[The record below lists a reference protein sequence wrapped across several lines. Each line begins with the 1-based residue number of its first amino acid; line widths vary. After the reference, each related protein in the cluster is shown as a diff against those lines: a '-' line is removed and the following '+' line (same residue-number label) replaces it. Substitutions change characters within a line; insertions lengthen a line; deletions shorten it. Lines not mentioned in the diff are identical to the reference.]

1 MSKIFGGK
9 KGFFL
14 KALSIGLSALTLS
27 QFSVGAVPPKT
38 ASGKPVAHSKTRRG
52 RKPRQP
58 RRVKSVKPQP
68 SVVSRVKKVT
78 KEHPIAV
85 GAGVAALLTSPIW
98 GPRLLKHARRCARV
112 NIPKPNIRS
121 VSKPEHV
128 EVRNRIRALELDWS
142 NNEGRIM
149 DLNNGLNIWL
159 GFEDSSAA
167 DLAAIIANLSKLIL
181 ESGYDANDRE
191 IGHILSQVNLLL
203 MAARREME
211 NIQNQ
216 ELREQMSTM
225 CERLIAVRNRL
236 HNLSDSGLNVPQHLW
251 FSDLSRQFY
260 ARNIITQID
269 VGNVDTEGSA
279 EYNAIK
285 EKLRILCE
293 RFNVSGISQEDN
305 VGNRS
310 YSERLG
316 RDAGWWEMSPYEYYF
331 DPFWGGPEAKFIGN
345 PGGSTITEGLNHD
358 RKVRFSQ
365 MITLMYEHRDDPAWR
380 EVIVPCLNELAM
392 HGGHCSWRAA
402 AMCDQAFQ
410 MFKGLIDEH
419 NLDPNAGDADEEILL
434 FSAMKDEVLKNAK
447 GEFLREH
454 ANDREPLNDWNQ
466 VASVMESWLGIGTTY
481 IREGASATQTA
492 VRLFNRI
499 ASKQGLIS
507 IADRILHDKL
517 HSTDA
522 LNGLDRGLFSE
533 IIGIRMSFMDYCRMV
548 GKTQD
553 DIRSLLAA
561 IERSEDGDLLE
572 WSYGTRNLTLEEIY
586 RALAYAGITSSGDG
600 CPEYEH
606 WYGVK
611 FLALLNGRGFIEER
625 A

>member
-1 MSKIFGGK
+1 MSKIFGRK

-38 ASGKPVAHSKTRRG
+38 ASGKPVAHNKTRRG
-52 RKPRQP
+52 RKPRQA

-78 KEHPIAV
+78 KEHSIAV
-85 GAGVAALLTSPIW
+85 GAGVAAVLTSPIW
-98 GPRLLKHARRCARV
+98 GPRLVKMFTP
-112 NIPKPNIRS
+112 I
-121 VSKPEHV
+121 PEHV

-142 NNEGRIM
+142 NNKGRITE
-149 DLNNGLNIWL
+149 LNNCLNIWL
-159 GFEDSSAA
+159 NFGSDPA
-167 DLAAIIANLSKLIL
+167 DLAAIIANLSRLIL
-181 ESGYDANDRE
+181 ESGYDEHDRE

-203 MAARREME
+203 TAARQEME

-216 ELREQMSTM
+216 ELREQMDTM
-225 CERLIAVRNRL
+225 CKRLIAVRNRL
-236 HNLSDSGLNVPQHLW
+236 LDLPDSGLNVPQHLR
-251 FSDLSRQFY
+251 FSDSSRQFY
-260 ARNIITQID
+260 ARNIITRID
-269 VGNVDTEGSA
+269 VGDVDTEGSA
-279 EYNAIK
+279 AYNAIK
-285 EKLRILCE
+285 EKLRILCV

-305 VGNRS
+305 VAAHS

-331 DPFWGGPEAKFIGN
+331 DPFRGGPEAKFIGR
-345 PGGSTITEGLNHD
+345 PGGSTMTEGLNHD

-380 EVIVPCLNELAM
+380 EVIEPCLNELAR

-402 AMCDQAFQ
+402 SMCDQAFQ
-410 MFKGLIDEH
+410 LFKGLIDEH
-419 NLDPNAGDADEEILL
+419 NLDPNADDADEEILL
-434 FSAMKDEVLKNAK
+434 FSAMKDEILNNAK
-447 GEFLREH
+447 REFFREH

-466 VASVMESWLGIGTTY
+466 VASVMERWLGIGNTD
-481 IREGASATQTA
+481 IAEGSSAVERA
-492 VRLFNRI
+492 NRLFAQV

-517 HSTDA
+517 HSIDA

-533 IIGIRMSFMDYCRMV
+533 IIGIRRGFMDYCRMV

-553 DIRSLLAA
+553 DIRRLLVA
-561 IERSEDGDLLE
+561 IEDSEDENLLE

-600 CPEYEH
+600 CPEYVH

-611 FLALLNGRGFIEER
+611 FLALLNDRGFIEER

>member
-1 MSKIFGGK
+1 
-9 KGFFL
+9 
-14 KALSIGLSALTLS
+14 
-27 QFSVGAVPPKT
+27 
-38 ASGKPVAHSKTRRG
+38 
-52 RKPRQP
+52 
-58 RRVKSVKPQP
+58 
-68 SVVSRVKKVT
+68 
-78 KEHPIAV
+78 
-85 GAGVAALLTSPIW
+85 
-98 GPRLLKHARRCARV
+98 
-112 NIPKPNIRS
+112 
-121 VSKPEHV
+121 
-128 EVRNRIRALELDWS
+128 
-142 NNEGRIM
+142 
-149 DLNNGLNIWL
+149 
-159 GFEDSSAA
+159 
-167 DLAAIIANLSKLIL
+167 
-181 ESGYDANDRE
+181 
-191 IGHILSQVNLLL
+191 
-203 MAARREME
+203 ME

-216 ELREQMSTM
+216 ELREQMGTM

-236 HNLSDSGLNVPQHLW
+236 HDLPDSGLNVPQHLR
-251 FSDLSRQFY
+251 FSDSSRQFY

-279 EYNAIK
+279 AYNAIK

-293 RFNVSGISQEDN
+293 RFNVSGISQRDN
-305 VGNRS
+305 VGSHS
-310 YSERLG
+310 YSRRLG

-331 DPFWGGPEAKFIGN
+331 EPFRDGPEAKFIGS
-345 PGGSTITEGLNHD
+345 PGSTITEGLNHD

-365 MITLMYEHRDDPAWR
+365 MVTLMDEHKDDPEWKG
-380 EVIVPCLNELAM
+380 VIKPCLDELAM

-410 MFKGLIDEH
+410 LFKGLIDEH
-419 NLDPNAGDADEEILL
+419 NLDPDAGDEDEEILL

-454 ANDREPLNDWNQ
+454 ARDPEPLNDWNR

-481 IREGASATQTA
+481 IREGSSATQTA
-492 VRLFNRI
+492 DRLFNRI

-517 HSTDA
+517 HSIDA

-533 IIGIRMSFMDYCRMV
+533 IIRIRMSFMDYCRMV

-553 DIRSLLAA
+553 DIRNLLAA
-561 IERSEDGDLLE
+561 IEESEDEDLLE
-572 WSYGTRNLTLEEIY
+572 WSYGTRNLTLGEIY
-586 RALAYAGITSSGDG
+586 DLLAINVITTAGRG

-611 FLALLNGRGFIEER
+611 FLALLNGRGFIEEQ

>member
-1 MSKIFGGK
+1 MSKIFCGN

-52 RKPRQP
+52 RKPRQA
-58 RRVKSVKPQP
+58 RRVKSAKPQS

-78 KEHPIAV
+78 EEHPIAV
-85 GAGVAALLTSPIW
+85 GAGVAAVLTSPIW
-98 GPRLLKHARRCARV
+98 GPCLVKMFTPIPEHAPRYARL
-112 NIPKPNIRS
+112 
-121 VSKPEHV
+121 VSNPEHV
-128 EVRNRIRALELDWS
+128 EVRNRIRDLESDWS
-142 NNEGRIM
+142 NNKGRIT
-149 DLNNGLNIWL
+149 DLNEWLNIWL
-159 GFEDSSAA
+159 DVEDRSAA
-167 DLAAIIANLSKLIL
+167 DLAAIIANLSGLIL

-203 MAARREME
+203 TAARQEME
-211 NIQNQ
+211 NIQRQ
-216 ELREQMSTM
+216 ELKDQMSTM

-236 HNLSDSGLNVPQHLW
+236 LDLPDSGLNVPQHLR
-251 FSDLSRQFY
+251 FSDSSRQFY
-260 ARNIITQID
+260 ARNIITRID
-269 VGNVDTEGSA
+269 VGDVDTEGSA
-279 EYNAIK
+279 AYNDIK
-285 EKLRILCE
+285 EKLRVLCVQF
-293 RFNVSGISQEDN
+293 RVSGIPQEDN
-305 VGNRS
+305 VRNRS
-310 YSERLG
+310 YSSRLD

-331 DPFWGGPEAKFIGN
+331 EPFRDGPEAKFIGR

-365 MITLMYEHRDDPAWR
+365 MITLMYEHMDDPAWR
-380 EVIVPCLNELAM
+380 EVIEPCLNELAR

-402 AMCDQAFQ
+402 SMCDQAFQ
-410 MFKGLIDEH
+410 LFKGLIDEH
-419 NLDPNAGDADEEILL
+419 NLDPNADDAGEEILL
-434 FSAMKDEVLKNAK
+434 FSAMKDEILNNAK
-447 GEFLREH
+447 REFFREH

-466 VASVMESWLGIGTTY
+466 VASVMERWLGIGNTY

-492 VRLFNRI
+492 DELFNRI

-517 HSTDA
+517 HSIDA
-522 LNGLDRGLFSE
+522 LNGLDRDLFSE

-548 GKTQD
+548 GKTQS
-553 DIRSLLAA
+553 DIRNLLAA
-561 IERSEDGDLLE
+561 IEESEDEDLLE
-572 WSYGTRNLTLEEIY
+572 WSYGTRNLTLAEIY
-586 RALAYAGITSSGDG
+586 EAFATNMITSARQG

-611 FLALLNGRGFIEER
+611 FLALLNDRGFIEER